1 MAAPLDVFAVK
12 NNEPECLGCAETLN
26 KAVELMCETGT
37 GSYLVFSRET
47 GHANLFEV
55 GSDGRITLAQ

>member
-12 NNEPECLGCAETLN
+12 NNEPDCLGCAETLN
-26 KAVELMCETGT
+26 KAVELMYQAGT

-47 GHANLFEV
+47 GHANFIEV
-55 GSDGRITLAQ
+55 SSNGIITLAK